1 MRNLVPLT
9 KILLT
14 FGTAVWAI
22 VLSEP
27 TSLAALCALELLIL
41 LVSGEH
47 LGASGNRKSIRSHY
61 ARGKRDATT
70 AGVTS
75 KREDQAASPAIN
87 CLPRSRP
94 MYFVASSRASI
105 GLEM

>member
-27 TSLAALCALELLIL
+27 TSL
-41 LVSGEH
+41 SPS
-47 LGASGNRKSIRSHY
+47 ASLS
-61 ARGKRDATT
+61 
-70 AGVTS
+70 
-75 KREDQAASPAIN
+75 
-87 CLPRSRP
+87 
-94 MYFVASSRASI
+94 F
-105 GLEM
+105 

>member
-27 TSLAALCALELLIL
+27 TSLAALCLLELLIQSMEGIL
-41 LVSGEH
+41 HILI
-47 LGASGNRKSIRSHY
+47 L
-61 ARGKRDATT
+61 KRI
-70 AGVTS
+70 
-75 KREDQAASPAIN
+75 AA
-87 CLPRSRP
+87 L
-94 MYFVASSRASI
+94 
-105 GLEM
+105 

>member
-14 FGTAVWAI
+14 FGTAIWAI

-41 LVSGEH
+41 LVSGELIKNLKALLALVIFAAM
-47 LGASGNRKSIRSHY
+47 LGVIEWTESITGKQAS
-61 ARGKRDATT
+61 
-70 AGVTS
+70 
-75 KREDQAASPAIN
+75 QASMNSCVKKFSCWAN
-87 CLPRSRP
+87 
-94 MYFVASSRASI
+94 SS
-105 GLEM
+105 E

>member
-41 LVSGEH
+41 LVSGELIKNLKALLALVIFAAM
-47 LGASGNRKSIRSHY
+47 LGVISIRRS
-61 ARGKRDATT
+61 
-70 AGVTS
+70 
-75 KREDQAASPAIN
+75 ASVD
-87 CLPRSRP
+87 LPWSMWAMMEKFLMCSVSMGSP
-94 MYFVASSRASI
+94 
-105 GLEM
+105 